1 MCVCVCVCVNV
12 CVCVCVC
19 VCECEYVCVCVHVS
33 VCVYKTHAN
42 SSRCVKGGAWVICV
56 GVVTAMTVHMQ

>member
-1 MCVCVCVCVNV
+1 MCVC
-12 CVCVCVC
+12 
-19 VCECEYVCVCVHVS
+19 VCVCVHVS

-42 SSRCVKGGAWVICV
+42 SSRCVKGGAWGICV